1 MSGRTTRPRSRRY
14 SVFVRKRASGN
25 QLLESYRDPETGKPK
40 HRVICNLGKH
50 GTPEEALEGARE
62 ELDALLHEARRE
74 EIYAEALEWTIK
86 NTYSRGL
93 DLWHGGEIPTIEE
106 VLTEAQ
112 EAAKSEVWGDGD
124 PYADAFDVVR
134 GFDTRGLAEF
144 IGELR
149 RLYAARERAHAH
161 RESTAPQERK
171 LREKIALLEDVVSK
185 KGPTGK
191 KQVKVERKKPR
202 LRRAR
207 GRGFVKP

>member
-1 MSGRTTRPRSRRY
+1 M
-14 SVFVRKRASGN
+14 FVRKRASGN

-93 DLWHGGEIPTIEE
+93 DLWHGGEIPTLEE

-112 EAAKSEVWGDGD
+112 EAAKSGVWGDGD
-124 PYADAFDVVR
+124 PYADAFDVVG

-144 IGELR
+144 IWELR
-149 RLYAARERAHAH
+149 RLYTARERARVL
-161 RESTAPQERK
+161 REKVAPKERK
-171 LREKIALLEDVVSK
+171 LREKIAMLEDVVAK
-185 KGPTGK
+185 KGPTGNN
-191 KQVKVERKKPR
+191 QLQVERKKPR
-202 LRRAR
+202 LRRSR
-207 GRGFVKP
+207 GRGFVIP